1 MVTKD
6 ELTTFIKSVPY
17 QSSEQIAIKLLDS
30 YDISEKPLTPV
41 MPGDIFRRVNGN
53 DTIVWSDYSKA
64 FLGVHPRT
72 PNFCRFGNTEDWV
85 LIARYGHAVKDED
98 KIIIKLNANG
108 TRYK

>member
-30 YDISEKPLTPV
+30 YDISEKPLV
-41 MPGDIFRRVNGN
+41 LVLSGDIFRRVNGN
-53 DTIVWSDYSKA
+53 DTIVYDCNM
-64 FLGVHPRT
+64 FLGVHPRS
-72 PNFCRFGNTEDWV
+72 PNFCRFDDTDDWV
-85 LIARYGHAVKDED
+85 LLARYGHAIKDED
-98 KIIIKLNANG
+98 KITITLNSDG